1 LDDIVAGR
9 KLIVT
14 SALTLAEVIRRRGYQ
29 VKKDN
34 LQFGIAIPQTFPTRE
49 TNLALISGF
58 ISKAES
64 LGYHSAW
71 VQERAIGGDIPNLDP
86 IPLLSYAAALSS
98 RLKLGTSVML
108 SDLRNPINF
117 AKSLATLDQLSG
129 GRLIVG
135 VGIGGSADVYSPFGI
150 SPRGRA
156 RRFEE
161 GILLMKKLWSEERV
175 TFNGRF
181 WQMDGASISPR
192 PLQTPHLPVWF
203 GAHSPAALR
212 RAVRI
217 GDGWMGAG
225 SATTMAFK
233 EEIKL
238 VRQFLEEEGRDPAT
252 FALAKRVY
260 VSVVSDKKAAS
271 ERLQKWFGQ
280 RYGRSGMAL
289 DVSVFGSEEE
299 CAEGLGDVISE
310 GVDLLMLNP
319 VYDELEQAERL
330 TRDVIPK
337 L

>member
-1 LDDIVAGR
+1 M
-9 KLIVT
+9 
-14 SALTLAEVIRRRGYQ
+14 
-29 VKKDN
+29 KKDN
-34 LQFGIAIPQTFPTRE
+34 VQFGIAIPQTFPSGKTD
-49 TNLALISGF
+49 LSLLSGF

-71 VQERAIGGDIPNLDP
+71 VQERAIGGGISNLDP
-86 IPLLSYAAALSS
+86 IPLLSYVAALSS

-135 VGIGGSADVYSPFGI
+135 LGIGGSTDVYAPFGI

-161 GILLMKKLWSEERV
+161 GILLMKKLWSEENV
-175 TFNGRF
+175 TFHGRF
-181 WQMDGASISPR
+181 WQTDGASISPR
-192 PLQTPHLPVWF
+192 PLQTPHLPLWF

-212 RAVRI
+212 RAVRL

-225 SATTMAFK
+225 SATTRAFK

-238 VRQFLEEEGRDPAT
+238 VRLFLVEEGRDPTT

-260 VSVVSDKKAAS
+260 VAVVSDKKAAS
-271 ERLQKWFGQ
+271 ERLQEWFGE

-299 CAEGLGDVISE
+299 CVEGLGEVVSE

-330 TRDVIPK
+330 TRDIIPK